1 MKYILKIKSF
11 DVAVVALLFSI
22 FFMQASCKPKQVDPV
37 SKNETGTLT
46 DREGN
51 VYATVKIGDQWWMAE
66 DLRVKTYLNGDS
78 ILYHPTSGDW
88 LKDTAAYCKFSTSGD
103 FGFLYNWFAASDSR
117 KIAPEGWHVPSDEE
131 WKILE
136 MNLGMARISADSIS
150 WRGTTQGTKLKI
162 AQSANANST
171 KFWEIVVP
179 AKYTNWPTNESGFT
193 ALPAG
198 CRIFNGTFGLGPKY
212 TGFWWSS
219 TLNNNDAWYRYLDY
233 QKTNVFRFY
242 ADKRH
247 GFSVRCVKD

>member
-1 MKYILKIKSF
+1 MKNILKINGF
-11 DVAVVALLFSI
+11 TIATCALLFSV
-22 FFMQASCKPKQVDPV
+22 FFMQSSCKPKPVTPV
-37 SKNETGTLT
+37 STNETGTVT

-66 DLRVKTYLNGDS
+66 DLRVKSYLNGDT
-78 ILYHPTSGDW
+78 IAYHPNSVDW
-88 LKDTAAYCKFSTSGD
+88 IKDTAAYCKFSSSGD
-103 FGFLYNWFAASDSR
+103 FGFLYNWLAVSDAR
-117 KIAPEGWHVPSDEE
+117 KLAPEGWHIPSDEE

-136 MNLGMARISADSIS
+136 MNLGMERSSADSIS

-162 AQSANANST
+162 AQVVNVNGT
-171 KFWEIVVP
+171 KYWEVN
-179 AKYTNWPTNESGFT
+179 KTTQYTNWPTNESGFT

-198 CRIFNGTFGLGPKY
+198 CRMYDGKFGVGSRY

-219 TLNNNDAWYRYLDY
+219 SLNNDDAWYRYLDY

-242 ADKRH
+242 GDKHH